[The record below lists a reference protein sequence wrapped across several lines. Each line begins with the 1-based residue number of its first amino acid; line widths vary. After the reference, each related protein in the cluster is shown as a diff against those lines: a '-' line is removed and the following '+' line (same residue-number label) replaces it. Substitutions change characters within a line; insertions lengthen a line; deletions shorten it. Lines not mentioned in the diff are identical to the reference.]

1 MDELVA
7 LCETADVSGT
17 SWADSTKQPRLS
29 QWKSKTAK
37 MGDQKKRRQLFLER
51 QKAKREDQFD
61 QRRRTISENQENE
74 PDEKMETKTK
84 KERKVYEEYENLLM
98 QSEWLVDIPEVFS
111 DWLVK
116 VVPFGKRRILDAQFG
131 RTTLYD
137 KKGRQTNRF
146 WTDLPGGNKRNNTSQ
161 TLLDGI
167 YNEID
172 RTFYILDVIVW
183 DGYDY
188 SNCDTNFRFYWVE
201 QKYAELQDRGNLS
214 LALIPYR
221 SLDTLQQFIS
231 QDITDLFG
239 YDIYVDGL
247 LFYHNEVHYIGGVT
261 PLVGW
266 LKPEMINEQ
275 FQNIQPHPSF
285 TKEILNDKRHQPT
298 APEKLLSKSDD
309 TMN

>member
-7 LCETADVSGT
+7 LCESADVSGT
-17 SWADSTKQPRLS
+17 SWADASKQPRLS

-37 MGDQKKRRQLFLER
+37 MGDQKKRRQIFLER

-61 QRRRTISENQENE
+61 QRRRTDSENQENE
-74 PDEKMETKTK
+74 AGLQTEEKMETKTK
-84 KERKVYEEYENLLM
+84 KERKFFEEYENLLM

-137 KKGRQTNRF
+137 KKGRQTNRYCYTLLPTLTLDSRF

-183 DGYDY
+183 E
-188 SNCDTNFRFYWVE
+188 CVF
-201 QKYAELQDRGNLS
+201 
-214 LALIPYR
+214 
-221 SLDTLQQFIS
+221 FIS
-231 QDITDLFG
+231 G
-239 YDIYVDGL
+239 S
-247 LFYHNEVHYIGGVT
+247 HN
-261 PLVGW
+261 
-266 LKPEMINEQ
+266 
-275 FQNIQPHPSF
+275 
-285 TKEILNDKRHQPT
+285 
-298 APEKLLSKSDD
+298 
-309 TMN
+309 

>member
-1 MDELVA
+1 MSSQIKKSSTKQHNFSIGVVKKMDELVA

-74 PDEKMETKTK
+74 PEEKMETKTK

-116 VVPFGKRRILDAQFG
+116 IVPFGKRRILDAQFG

-137 KKGRQTNRF
+137 KKGRQTNR
-146 WTDLPGGNKRNNTSQ
+146 
-161 TLLDGI
+161 
-167 YNEID
+167 Y
-172 RTFYILDVIVW
+172 
-183 DGYDY
+183 
-188 SNCDTNFRFYWVE
+188 C
-201 QKYAELQDRGNLS
+201 YA
-214 LALIPYR
+214 
-221 SLDTLQQFIS
+221 F
-231 QDITDLFG
+231 
-239 YDIYVDGL
+239 
-247 LFYHNEVHYIGGVT
+247 
-261 PLVGW
+261 
-266 LKPEMINEQ
+266 
-275 FQNIQPHPSF
+275 
-285 TKEILNDKRHQPT
+285 
-298 APEKLLSKSDD
+298 
-309 TMN
+309 